1 MYCWKQFIT
10 LLCSSALCI
19 LRKTCCSGQAAALA
33 GGTTM
38 HIDFALP
45 VNHNLMAGFKE
56 WQAKAQ
62 LACADYGFHMAV
74 IKWDAQVAED
84 MGKLVQQGINSFK
97 FFMAYKVSQGR
108 CNALVSSSGENQLL
122 VGWSM

>member
-1 MYCWKQFIT
+1 M
-10 LLCSSALCI
+10 LRCSSFRI
-19 LRKTCCSGQAAALA
+19 PFKRSGQAAALA

-45 VNHNLMAGFKE
+45 LNHDLMAGFKE

-74 IKWDAQVAED
+74 TKWDKQVAED

-97 FFMAYKVSQGR
+97 FFMAYKVRPQ
-108 CNALVSSSGENQLL
+108 C
-122 VGWSM
+122 WIF

>member
-1 MYCWKQFIT
+1 M
-10 LLCSSALCI
+10 LRCSSFQI
-19 LRKTCCSGQAAALA
+19 PFKRSGQAAALA

-45 VNHNLMAGFKE
+45 LNHDLMAGFKE

-74 IKWDAQVAED
+74 TKWDKQVAED

-97 FFMAYKVSQGR
+97 FFMAYKVRPQ
-108 CNALVSSSGENQLL
+108 C
-122 VGWSM
+122 WIF